1 MRKADCFLALLNRR
15 GAKLTGDVRY
25 LRPLPLKKWS
35 PADPANRLSLS
46 PATISRY
53 SREHRTGRAQTHTSP
68 SRPRRNQPPPGK
80 ETPNVQVSTG
90 DSKDLTEYEASPT
103 QNIMRDPMKSVHTL
117 CCFDSGDE
125 LKFAQMLDEAND
137 VALWL

>member
-1 MRKADCFLALLNRR
+1 MSIAQAEPKSIH
-15 GAKLTGDVRY
+15 
-25 LRPLPLKKWS
+25 RPLAP
-35 PADPANRLSLS
+35 D
-46 PATISRY
+46 AT
-53 SREHRTGRAQTHTSP
+53 
-68 SRPRRNQPPPGK
+68 NPPGK